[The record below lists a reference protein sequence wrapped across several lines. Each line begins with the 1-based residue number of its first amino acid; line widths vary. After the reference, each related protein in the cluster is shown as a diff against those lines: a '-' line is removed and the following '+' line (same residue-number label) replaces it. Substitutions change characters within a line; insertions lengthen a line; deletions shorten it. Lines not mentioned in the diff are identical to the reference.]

1 MTYVHPWIYFSG
13 SRTFIFYL
21 NNNSELSYKIM
32 YEDDKWTK
40 ELKIDRNVLDFAIN
54 IDEKNQIFIIYSTKN
69 SSLKY
74 CIYGSNKWM
83 GKILYQFENE
93 KYQISDIAAHII
105 DKKMHI
111 FFTVQNIEENGKLFL
126 MYFCLNSKKILSS
139 MIYDLLPIEGM
150 KSYYQTEIQEDGTL
164 SLIYAAYEENK
175 VRIKYTAC
183 ESSKWIKPQILYG
196 ITGTDINFSTIM
208 HDNKIYILNFSKED
222 SVYSIESAIIED
234 GKNTKNDIIYKTSDK
249 PDSCILLEKENLLY
263 AILLFSNKILVSLYK
278 NDNWNKISE
287 YNIENKNAECLYR
300 FLYSQNKYNIKAKYI
315 ICTPFPEIKVF
326 SFKSEDSDCKTSDTE
341 NGTLNIK
348 KEYEMLKRS
357 NKILR
362 EKILSLQL
370 ELEKK
375 QRIIN
380 ESEGNFLKLTDS
392 KKKIENNLNMLSQ
405 VQQSSNQKLELLEKQ
420 KINYNNTIFQLK
432 STLQQLLEEK
442 SRLSLELESQKKK
455 GIINRLLK
463 K

>member
-1 MTYVHPWIYFSG
+1 MHPWIYFSENH
-13 SRTFIFYL
+13 TFIFYL
-21 NNNSELSYKIM
+21 NDNNELSYKIM

-54 IDEKNQIFIIYSTKN
+54 IDEKDQIFIIYSTKE

-74 CIYGSNKWM
+74 CIYDNNKWM
-83 GKILYQFENE
+83 GKILYQFENR
-93 KYQISDIAAHII
+93 KYQICNIDTHII
-105 DKKMHI
+105 NKKMHI
-111 FFTVQNIEENGKLFL
+111 FFTVQSIGKNEKLFL

-139 MIYDLLPIEGM
+139 MIYDLIPIEGM
-150 KSYYQTEIQEDGTL
+150 NSYYQTEVQEDGTL
-164 SLIYAAYEENK
+164 SLIYATYEENK
-175 VRIKYTAC
+175 VRIKYTTC
-183 ESSKWIKPQILYG
+183 ENSKWTKPQILYG

-208 HDNKIYILNFSKED
+208 HDNKIYILNFSNEN
-222 SVYSIESAIIED
+222 SIYSIESAVIED
-234 GKNTKNDIIYKTSDK
+234 RKNIKNDTIYKSSDK

-263 AILLFSNKILVSLYK
+263 AILLFNNKIIVSLYK
-278 NDNWNKISE
+278 NDNWDKISE
-287 YNIENKNAECLYR
+287 YNIENKNAECVYR

-315 ICTPFPEIKVF
+315 ICTPFPEIKIF
-326 SFKSEDSDCKTSDTE
+326 SFNNEDSDCKASDAE
-341 NGTLNIK
+341 NDAQNIK

-375 QRIIN
+375 QRIIK

-392 KKKIENNLNMLSQ
+392 KKKIENNFNMLTQ
-405 VQQSSNQKLELLEKQ
+405 IQQSSNQKLELFEKQ